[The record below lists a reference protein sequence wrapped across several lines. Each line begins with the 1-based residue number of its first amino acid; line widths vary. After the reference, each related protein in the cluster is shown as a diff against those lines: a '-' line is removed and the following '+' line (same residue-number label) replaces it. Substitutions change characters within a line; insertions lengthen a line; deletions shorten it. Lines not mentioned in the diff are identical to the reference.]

1 MKSIE
6 QQLVKNEREKIMSYH
21 ADGYM
26 ERLYAQNK
34 SEFDIGAIE
43 GQCDFEKFS
52 QNMGKAYIS
61 CLGEM
66 PKGLPLD
73 VKILSETACDG
84 YTRQK
89 IEYTAD
95 DGFRAPA
102 YILVPNG
109 PSAPRPAV
117 IALAGHGYGV
127 ADIVGLTE
135 NGEEKPEGK
144 DPGYQKNFAVELVKR
159 GFVVAAPEL
168 FGFGELMLEPK
179 EGQPAEGSSCY
190 MLTTQ
195 LFMYGK
201 TMAGIRVWQAQ
212 RMFKYLASLK
222 DADPRRIG
230 SMGISGGGL
239 VSSFFAAYNQSVKAC
254 VVSGYFCTFKH
265 SIMGIHHCI
274 DNFVPGFLKYGEMAE
289 LFALIAPRPLL
300 MESGTKDTIFPIEAV
315 KSSYARLEALYG
327 RLGARDNI
335 DIDVFEGEHQISG
348 AKAYDFLAERL

>member
-1 MKSIE
+1 
-6 QQLVKNEREKIMSYH
+6 MSYH
-21 ADGYM
+21 VDGYM
-26 ERLYAQNK
+26 ERLYAK
-34 SEFDIGAIE
+34 RSSEFDIGAIE
-43 GQCDFEKFS
+43 GHKDFEKFS

-73 VKILSETACDG
+73 VKILSETPCDG

-95 DGFRAPA
+95 AGLRAPA

-109 PSAPRPAV
+109 AGASSAV

-135 NGEEKPEGK
+135 NGEQKPEGK

-168 FGFGELMLEPK
+168 FGFGELMLEPG
-179 EGQPAEGSSCY
+179 EGQPGEGSSCY

-201 TMAGIRVWQAQ
+201 TMAGFRVWQAQ
-212 RMFKYLASLK
+212 RMFEYLAGRK
-222 DADPRRIG
+222 DVNPGRIG

-300 MESGTKDTIFPIEAV
+300 LEAGTKDNIFPIGAV
-315 KSSYARLEALYG
+315 KSSYASLSALYG
-327 RLGARDNI
+327 RLGAKDNI
-335 DIDVFEGEHQISG
+335 DIDIFEGDHQISG

>member
-1 MKSIE
+1 
-6 QQLVKNEREKIMSYH
+6 MSYDV
-21 ADGYM
+21 DGYM
-26 ERLYAQNK
+26 ERLYAKNK
-34 SEFDIGAIE
+34 SEFDIGEIGGKE
-43 GQCDFEKFS
+43 GFERFS
-52 QNMGKAYIS
+52 ERMGRAYVS

-66 PKGLPLD
+66 PQHCPLD
-73 VKILSETACDG
+73 AHIVSETPCEG
-84 YTRQK
+84 YTRLK
-89 IEYTAD
+89 IEYTVD
-95 DGFRAPA
+95 GGFRAPA
-102 YILVPNG
+102 YVLVPDG
-109 PSAPRPAV
+109 ISEKSPAV
-117 IALAGHGYGV
+117 VALAGHGYGV

-135 NGEEKPEGK
+135 SGEEKQPEK
-144 DPGYQKNFAVELVKR
+144 DPGYQKNFAAELAKR
-159 GFVVAAPEL
+159 GCVVAAPEL

-179 EGQPAEGSSCY
+179 QGHSAEGSSCY

-212 RMFKYLASLK
+212 RMFEYLGAR
-222 DADPRRIG
+222 ADVDPGRIG

-239 VSSFFAAYNQSVKAC
+239 VSSFFAAYNKNVKAC

-265 SIMGIHHCI
+265 SIMGLHHCI

-315 KSSYARLEALYG
+315 KSSYAKLAALYG
-327 RLGARDNI
+327 RLGAKDNI
-335 DIDVFEGEHQISG
+335 DIDIFEGEHQISG